1 MIFDRT
7 HSSTR
12 HAHAA
17 IHKHL
22 QKNKCPISHLFTRVS
37 VFTALR
43 AKSSILQVEACCRDE
58 RAKRACLRFIAE
70 LTEGTTDSIKEEKR
84 SAACLQIGP
93 IFTDVLSEWVRRG
106 GGEGRGGGGHC

>member
-1 MIFDRT
+1 M
-7 HSSTR
+7 
-12 HAHAA
+12 
-17 IHKHL
+17 
-22 QKNKCPISHLFTRVS
+22 
-37 VFTALR
+37 FTALR

-106 GGEGRGGGGHC
+106 GGEGRGGGGALLNDTFCSQILPEAASIKEAHSIGLTDDM